1 MKRGLFG
8 RLAGSG
14 IRAIVDRALNL
25 KEALPLGRNERATEA
40 HRPEP
45 QRAMSERG
53 ATVEAGAPELHRSG
67 EIIRWKIPNASI
79 ERAQALLGRAEDQ
92 AALEL
97 AIIVLTA
104 DDEARIERHEESFPI
119 EPQGERALPARPSGA
134 KSLASIG
141 LAAGGRF
148 ASIVHLAIDD

>member
-25 KEALPLGRNERATEA
+25 KEALPLGRNERPTEA
-40 HRPEP
+40 QRPEP
-45 QRAMSERG
+45 RRAMSEH
-53 ATVEAGAPELHRSG
+53 AVIDEARAPELHRDG
-67 EIIRWKIPNASI
+67 EIIRWKIPSASI
-79 ERAQALLGRAEDQ
+79 ERAQALLGRAKDQ

-104 DDEARIERHEESFPI
+104 DDEARIERHEESFVI
-119 EPQGERALPARPSGA
+119 EPRGERALPERPSGA

-141 LAAGGRF
+141 LAASGRF
-148 ASIVHLAIDD
+148 VSIVHLAIDD